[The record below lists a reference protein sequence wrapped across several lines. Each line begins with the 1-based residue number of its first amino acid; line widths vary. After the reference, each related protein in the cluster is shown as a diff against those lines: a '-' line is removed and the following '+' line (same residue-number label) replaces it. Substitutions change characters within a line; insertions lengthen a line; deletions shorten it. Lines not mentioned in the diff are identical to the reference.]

1 MIDLHCHILPD
12 LDDGPATLDEAV
24 EMCRLAAAD
33 GITTIVATPHYWPGR
48 FESSAEGRSS
58 RMAALRERI
67 AREGVGITLLQA
79 AELTISPELPSLLD
93 RDPLLTI
100 NGTGRYFLM
109 ELPFHAEPPQWES
122 FLLSLMLGGRL
133 PVLAHPE
140 RSSWLRRKPEKLLA
154 FVRAGGLVQITGGS
168 LLGEE
173 GKEAREFAAFLL
185 RHNLVHAIASDA
197 HAATERIPRLA
208 EALKA
213 ACETV
218 DQAYAEDL
226 VTRYPEAIVN
236 GRKVSAPGPLEFAYA
251 QPPTSG
257 RRWFFFK

>member
-79 AELTISPELPSLLD
+79 AELTISP
-93 RDPLLTI
+93 
-100 NGTGRYFLM
+100 